1 MVVNGNG
8 ADMSGEAKA
17 RQADAL
23 MKDWLEDPDTP
34 KWAHGLIQSMTPT
47 DGALMSTRDLFHIGK
62 DIELCLMI
70 AWGDPE
76 TQERWAGNTDCPDW
90 FREAMWPTASLK
102 RSWRPTA
109 SSQTWTSSSG
119 RSRPWYAGAGASR
132 RRASRHFR
140 HDDRMRA
147 VNPDA
152 FGVLRKGGTEWAF
165 FLEWERR
172 AVRPSTMSDRLAP
185 YLRYYTCA
193 TTHLTGP

>member
-70 AWGDPE
+70 AWGDPRPRSGGRA
-76 TQERWAGNTDCPDW
+76 T
-90 FREAMWPTASLK
+90 PTA
-102 RSWRPTA
+102 PTG
-109 SSQTWTSSSG
+109 SG
-119 RSRPWYAGAGASR
+119 RRCGLQ
-132 RRASRHFR
+132 
-140 HDDRMRA
+140 
-147 VNPDA
+147 
-152 FGVLRKGGTEWAF
+152 LR
-165 FLEWERR
+165 
-172 AVRPSTMSDRLAP
+172 
-185 YLRYYTCA
+185 
-193 TTHLTGP
+193 

>member
-70 AWGDPE
+70 AGGDPE

-90 FREAMWPTASLK
+90 FREAIVAYSFAETQLAANRIIVDMDFFK
-102 RSWRPTA
+102 R
-109 SSQTWTSSSG
+109 QTEAMVRGSG
-119 RSRPWYAGAGASR
+119 S
-132 RRASRHFR
+132 
-140 HDDRMRA
+140 
-147 VNPDA
+147 
-152 FGVLRKGGTEWAF
+152 E
-165 FLEWERR
+165 
-172 AVRPSTMSDRLAP
+172 
-185 YLRYYTCA
+185 
-193 TTHLTGP
+193 

>member
-76 TQERWAGNTDCPDW
+76 TQEGGRATPTAPTGSGRRGVAYSFAETQLAANRIIVDMD
-90 FREAMWPTASLK
+90 FFKRQIEAMV
-102 RSWRPTA
+102 RG
-109 SSQTWTSSSG
+109 SG
-119 RSRPWYAGAGASR
+119 S
-132 RRASRHFR
+132 
-140 HDDRMRA
+140 
-147 VNPDA
+147 
-152 FGVLRKGGTEWAF
+152 E
-165 FLEWERR
+165 
-172 AVRPSTMSDRLAP
+172 
-185 YLRYYTCA
+185 
-193 TTHLTGP
+193 

>member
-70 AWGDPE
+70 AGGDPE
-76 TQERWAGNTDCPDW
+76 TQERWAGQHRLPRLVQGGD
-90 FREAMWPTASLK
+90 
-102 RSWRPTA
+102 
-109 SSQTWTSSSG
+109 SG
-119 RSRPWYAGAGASR
+119 LQ
-132 RRASRHFR
+132 
-140 HDDRMRA
+140 
-147 VNPDA
+147 
-152 FGVLRKGGTEWAF
+152 LR
-165 FLEWERR
+165 
-172 AVRPSTMSDRLAP
+172 
-185 YLRYYTCA
+185 
-193 TTHLTGP
+193 